1 MKVKS
6 ESEVAQSCPTLATP
20 WTAAYQAPLSMG
32 FSRQK
37 YWSGVPLPSPCM
49 HAKSL
54 QLCPTLCDPLDCSPS
69 GSSVHGILW
78 AWILEWVTMPF
89 SKGSSQPRDQTQVS
103 HIAGRFFTVW
113 ATKHEWKK
121 SILDHE
127 INNMDISI
135 FPHSLA
141 LFSGHVK
148 MCVHVSNL
156 HRHKFYIYRPCI
168 ILCLRSLGK

>member
-1 MKVKS
+1 MRVIQTALTLNWKGLRLENQMLY
-6 ESEVAQSCPTLATP
+6 ESEGVSCSVFTHNKLV
-20 WTAAYQAPLSMG
+20 LSLG
-32 FSRQK
+32 L
-37 YWSGVPLPSPCM
+37 GLDCIICCCC
-49 HAKSL
+49 A
-54 QLCPTLCDPLDCSPS
+54 QLCPTLCVSMDCSPS
-69 GSSVHGILW
+69 GSS
-78 AWILEWVTMPF
+78 ARILEWIAIPF
-89 SKGSSQPRDQTQVS
+89 FRGFPQSRPQTRIS
-103 HIAGRFFTVW
+103 CIAGRFFTVW